1 MKDFDNIRN
10 VSDITDVSIGAL
22 DRMNS
27 FTFRDLY
34 KNMLK
39 THPEIRLDIHTRHS
53 REIYT
58 MMESHALDIGFVS
71 TLLPVYN
78 IKVRP
83 VYSEPMFVVCSAGN
97 NLDKTIT
104 PDQLDPA
111 LEVYSRWSD
120 EFEIWHDQLWPGKQ
134 YRIHVGTTSMTP
146 DYLEE
151 EGRWSIMPVS
161 ALHALLQSHHFTH
174 HALSVDPPQRT
185 IYMLEQKKDRQS
197 REAAVSVFKE
207 EVLKHL
213 RNDPYLKVIG

>member
-1 MKDFDNIRN
+1 
-10 VSDITDVSIGAL
+10 
-22 DRMNS
+22 MNS

-71 TLLPVYN
+71 ILLPVYS
-78 IKVRP
+78 IRVRP

-104 PDQLDPA
+104 LDQLNPA

-174 HALSVDPPQRT
+174 HALSVDPPHRT

-197 REAAVSVFKE
+197 RESAVSVFKE

-213 RNDPYLKVIG
+213 RNDPYLKVIA